1 MPCLG
6 CTEPEFPFF
15 ELAPGTVFKTQTV
28 MGIPKELPLG
38 VDKKGYIALTGA
50 AKTAAPA
57 WAEQDIFVV

>member
-1 MPCLG
+1 
-6 CTEPEFPFF
+6 
-15 ELAPGTVFKTQTV
+15 